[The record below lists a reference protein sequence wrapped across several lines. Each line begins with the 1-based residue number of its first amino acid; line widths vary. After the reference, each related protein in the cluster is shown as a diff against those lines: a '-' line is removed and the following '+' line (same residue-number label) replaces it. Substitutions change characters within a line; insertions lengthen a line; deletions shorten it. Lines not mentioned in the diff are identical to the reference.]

1 MVLHSPLGVDLRRKL
16 GCAVLF
22 MPWPRDNFP
31 LGDSDHLRYAAV
43 YLATVEVLYADDYG
57 TGTGH
62 AEAEGAEFE

>member
-1 MVLHSPLGVDLRRKL
+1 
-16 GCAVLF
+16 